1 MFTEPPGQAQPHH
14 NLTTTIPSFTRE
26 VCDGCGWCFYQ
37 APRLLG
43 EFWLLVW
50 DADQGAIPDW
60 RDIVFEGVRR
70 RGSFYINNI
79 SLSLSIFRGCPVFW
93 FGGFGAF
100 ASVCQ
105 TYVAMP
111 SGWHS
116 ITQDWK
122 GAIKGAV
129 RVLKDPFQHMTF
141 LHPSWSR
148 YHCTQ
153 SNSVH
158 VSLYEFPTILPGYP
172 VPYLHPRAH
181 PCVPSKNVGNKL
193 TNFVSSCIFPLILPR
208 QFVSSSPLHH

>member
-1 MFTEPPGQAQPHH
+1 MTDVDGVFTKRLVSSENFGCWCEMLIRGPFPTDGILFLREFGVEVLSI
-14 NLTTTIPSFTRE
+14 LTTSHL
-26 VCDGCGWCFYQ
+26 
-37 APRLLG
+37 AL
-43 EFWLLVW
+43 
-50 DADQGAIPDW
+50 ASS
-60 RDIVFEGVRR
+60 GVVL
-70 RGSFYINNI
+70 F
-79 SLSLSIFRGCPVFW
+79 FW

-208 QFVSSSPLHH
+208 QFVSSTPLHH